1 MTFAFRFFPSRLKVD
16 PYTTAS
22 PLTALPS
29 PLSMMT
35 GQPKPSLPVRILM
48 LHGYTQS
55 GPLFHAKTRALEK
68 HLQKAFPG
76 STLVYPTGPLRLSPG
91 DVPGFEVSSSN
102 DANEVEA
109 YGWWRR
115 SNTADPPEYIGF
127 EDGMAAVAKVLAT
140 EGPFDGVIGFS
151 QGAALTAMLA
161 SVLEG
166 PWRRETFSRFR
177 SESPLSI
184 PFPPSF
190 EPLQHPPLKFG
201 VIYSGFV
208 APGQRYKAFY
218 DHPHIQTPTAHFLG
232 SLDSVVDEGRS
243 RALIDACGGEDK
255 ARVIWHPG
263 GHFVPSGKQHLEA
276 LVDFIL
282 ATISPTHEN
291 KREEDEKV
299 EDMDV
304 PF

>member
-1 MTFAFRFFPSRLKVD
+1 MPVQPPPS
-16 PYTTAS
+16 A
-22 PLTALPS
+22 PL
-29 PLSMMT
+29 
-35 GQPKPSLPVRILM
+35 QILM

-76 STLVYPTGPLRLSPG
+76 STLVYPTGPLRLSPA
-91 DVPGFEVSSSN
+91 DVPGFESSSSAEAT
-102 DANEVEA
+102 DVEA

-115 SNTADPPEYIGF
+115 SNTAEPPEYLGL
-127 EDGMAAVAKVLAT
+127 EDGMAAVAKILAT
-140 EGPFDGVIGFS
+140 EGPFDGVVGFS

-161 SVLEG
+161 SLLEG
-166 PWRRETFSRFR
+166 PPRHEAFSYFR
-177 SESPLSI
+177 TESPLSI

-190 EPLQHPPLKFG
+190 ESLQHPPLKFG

-243 RALIDACGGEDK
+243 RALIDACGGEGK

-276 LVDFIL
+276 LVDFIQSTTSL
-282 ATISPTHEN
+282 TPQK
-291 KREEDEKV
+291 KREEDENV

>member
-1 MTFAFRFFPSRLKVD
+1 MPAPPASSPPLK
-16 PYTTAS
+16 
-22 PLTALPS
+22 
-29 PLSMMT
+29 
-35 GQPKPSLPVRILM
+35 ILM

-76 STLVYPTGPLRLSPG
+76 ATLVYPSGPLRLNPA
-91 DVPGFEVSSSN
+91 DVPGFEPSLSAEAN
-102 DANEVEA
+102 DVEV

-115 SNTADPPEYIGF
+115 SNTADPPEYLSF
-127 EDGMAAVAKVLAT
+127 DDGMAAMAKVLAT

-151 QGAALTAMLA
+151 QGAALAAMLA
-161 SVLEG
+161 SLLEG
-166 PWRRETFSRFR
+166 PSRREAFGHFR

-184 PFPPSF
+184 PFPLSF

-201 VIYSGFV
+201 VIYSGFM

-243 RALIDACGGEDK
+243 RALIDACGGGGK
-255 ARVIWHPG
+255 ARVVWHPG
-263 GHFVPSGKQHLEA
+263 GHFVPSGKQYLEA
-276 LVDFIL
+276 LVDFIRS
-282 ATISPTHEN
+282 TTSPTQQK
-291 KREEDEKV
+291 KREENENV
-299 EDMDV
+299 EDMDL

>member
-1 MTFAFRFFPSRLKVD
+1 MPAQRASSAPLK
-16 PYTTAS
+16 
-22 PLTALPS
+22 
-29 PLSMMT
+29 
-35 GQPKPSLPVRILM
+35 ILM

-76 STLVYPTGPLRLSPG
+76 STLVYTTGPLRLNPA
-91 DVPGFEVSSSN
+91 DVPGFESSSSA
-102 DANEVEA
+102 DATDVEV

-115 SNTADPPEYIGF
+115 SNTADPPEYLGF
-127 EDGMAAVAKVLAT
+127 DDGMAAVAKILAT
-140 EGPFDGVIGFS
+140 EGPFDGVVGFS

-161 SVLEG
+161 SLLEG
-166 PWRRETFSRFR
+166 PSRREAFSHFR
-177 SESPLSI
+177 AESLLSI

-218 DHPHIQTPTAHFLG
+218 DHPRIQTPTAHFLG

-243 RALIDACGGEDK
+243 RALIDACGGESK

-263 GHFVPSGKQHLEA
+263 GHFVPSGKQYLEA
-276 LVDFIL
+276 LVDFIQS
-282 ATISPTHEN
+282 TTSPKSKKKGEEEEN
-291 KREEDEKV
+291 V

>member
-1 MTFAFRFFPSRLKVD
+1 MPSQS
-16 PYTTAS
+16 A
-22 PLTALPS
+22 PS
-29 PLSMMT
+29 A
-35 GQPKPSLPVRILM
+35 PVRILM

-76 STLVYPTGPLRLSPG
+76 SMLVYPTGPLRLNPA
-91 DVPGFEVSSSN
+91 DVPGFESASST
-102 DANEVEA
+102 DAKDNVEV

-115 SNTADPPEYIGF
+115 SNSADPPEYLGL
-127 EDGMAAVAKVLAT
+127 EDGLAAVAQVLAT
-140 EGPFDGVIGFS
+140 EGPFDGAIGFS
-151 QGAALTAMLA
+151 QGAALAAVLA
-161 SVLEG
+161 SLLEG
-166 PWRRETFSRFR
+166 PPRREAFNHFR

-184 PFPPSF
+184 PFPASF
-190 EPLQHPPLKFG
+190 ESLQHPPLKFG
-201 VIYSGFV
+201 VMYSGFV

-218 DHPHIQTPTAHFLG
+218 DHPRIQTPTAHFLG

-243 RALIDACGGEDK
+243 RALIDACGGEEK

-263 GHFVPSGKQHLEA
+263 GHFVPSGKQHLDT
-276 LVDFIL
+276 LVDFIQ
-282 ATISPTHEN
+282 TTTSSSSEKKGGEEEN
-291 KREEDEKV
+291 V

>member
-1 MTFAFRFFPSRLKVD
+1 MPVQAPPSAPLK
-16 PYTTAS
+16 
-22 PLTALPS
+22 
-29 PLSMMT
+29 
-35 GQPKPSLPVRILM
+35 ILM

-76 STLVYPTGPLRLSPG
+76 SNLVYPTGPLRLSPA
-91 DVPGFEVSSSN
+91 DVPGFESSTSA
-102 DANEVEA
+102 DATDVEA

-115 SNTADPPEYIGF
+115 SNTAEPPEYLGF
-127 EDGMAAVAKVLAT
+127 EDGMAAVAKILAA

-161 SVLEG
+161 SLLEG
-166 PWRRETFSRFR
+166 PLRREAFTYFQT
-177 SESPLSI
+177 ESPLSI

-190 EPLQHPPLKFG
+190 ESLQHPPLKFG

-232 SLDSVVDEGRS
+232 SLDGVVDEGRS
-243 RALIDACGGEDK
+243 RALIDACGGEGK

-276 LVDFIL
+276 LVDFIQ
-282 ATISPTHEN
+282 TTTSPKSN
-291 KREEDEKV
+291 KKREDDENV